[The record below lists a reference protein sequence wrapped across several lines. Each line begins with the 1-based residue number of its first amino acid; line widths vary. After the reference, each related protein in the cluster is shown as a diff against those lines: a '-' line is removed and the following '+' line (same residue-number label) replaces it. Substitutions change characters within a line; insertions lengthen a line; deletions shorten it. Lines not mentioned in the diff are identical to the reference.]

1 MKSICGQRTNYS
13 RSKLWHVLWYAL
25 QREVQGFLVF
35 FSLPREF
42 GLILSLLSRQNVAEV
57 ILGYFWAWP
66 LEDWQL
72 PTPLR
77 KFPLR
82 AWLLC
87 CEEPLPQEARYRY
100 SGPQDQQN
108 SHDSL
113 HQPLAMWWV
122 ILAIPSQSSG
132 QNTASSANII
142 WNVRIPKSTHKIVR
156 IT

>member
-1 MKSICGQRTNYS
+1 MTSGERVNVINKENEVNLWSEDKLQQIKIMARSLICS
-13 RSKLWHVLWYAL
+13 SERSA
-25 QREVQGFLVF
+25 GFFSVF
-35 FSLPREF
+35 FFLPREF
-42 GLILSLLSRQNVAEV
+42 GLVLSLLSRQNVAEV

-66 LEDWQL
+66 SEDWQL

-113 HQPLAMWWV
+113 HQPPAMWWV
-122 ILAIPSQSSG
+122 ILAIPSHSSG
-132 QNTASSANII
+132 QNTHPQPTSYGM
-142 WNVRIPKSTHKIVR
+142 
-156 IT
+156 